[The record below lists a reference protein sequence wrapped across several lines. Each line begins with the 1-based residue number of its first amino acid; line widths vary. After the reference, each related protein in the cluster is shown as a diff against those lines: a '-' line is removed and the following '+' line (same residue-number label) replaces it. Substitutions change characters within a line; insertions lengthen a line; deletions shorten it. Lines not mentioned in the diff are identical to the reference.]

1 MFKGDQSVVKSFKTT
16 AAPMKA
22 VTVNGKLWTECSKD
36 NETITLLLGLASS
49 VSLTAQY

>member
-1 MFKGDQSVVKSFKTT
+1 VFKGDQSVVKSFKTT

-36 NETITLLLGLASS
+36 NETITLLRGLAST
-49 VSLTAQY
+49 VAMAAQY